1 MEQVALAWLVNDG
14 IRTLAEQLD
23 VPAENHVYSWVC
35 ACGCFTM
42 VTATLSEYD
51 ASAGQVFAAGH
62 PSDAERAAAT
72 AAFQGEPDAAAVV
85 ARVDEQK
92 RRALT
97 AELARRLEGSVIAN
111 DDAT

>member
-23 VPAENHVYSWVC
+23 VPAESHVYAWVC

-42 VTATLSEYD
+42 VTATLAEYD

-62 PSDAERAAAT
+62 PSDAERQQRPQRSSVSLT
-72 AAFQGEPDAAAVV
+72 LLPWSLGSMSRNG
-85 ARVDEQK
+85 AR
-92 RRALT
+92 
-97 AELARRLEGSVIAN
+97 
-111 DDAT
+111 

>member
-14 IRTLAEQLD
+14 IRTLAERLD
-23 VPAENHVYSWVC
+23 VPAESHVYSWVC

-42 VTATLSEYD
+42 VTATLAEYD
-51 ASAGQVFAAGH
+51 RCAGQVFAAGH
-62 PSDAERAAAT
+62 PNDAERAAAT
-72 AAFQGEPDAAAVV
+72 AAFQREPDAAAVV

-97 AELARRLEGSVIAN
+97 AELARQLEGSAMTN
-111 DDAT
+111 DGPT

>member
-1 MEQVALAWLVNDG
+1 MEQVALAWLVNDE
-14 IRTLAEQLD
+14 IRTLAAQLD
-23 VPAENHVYSWVC
+23 VAAENHAYSWVC

-42 VTATLSEYD
+42 ITATLAEYD
-51 ASAGQVFAAGH
+51 ASAGQVFAVGH

-72 AAFQGEPDAAAVV
+72 AAFQRDADAAAAV

-97 AELARRLEGSVIAN
+97 AKLARQLEDSVMAN
-111 DDAT
+111 DDGT

>member
-23 VPAENHVYSWVC
+23 VAAESHVYAWVC

-42 VTATLSEYD
+42 VTATLAEYD
-51 ASAGQVFAAGH
+51 ASAGQVFATGH
-62 PSDAERAAAT
+62 PSDPKRAAAT
-72 AAFQGEPDAAAVV
+72 AAFQRERDPAAVV

-97 AELARRLEGSVIAN
+97 AQLTRRLEGSVMAN
-111 DDAT
+111 DGAT

>member
-23 VPAENHVYSWVC
+23 VQAERHVYAWVC

-42 VTATLSEYD
+42 VTATLAEYD
-51 ASAGQVFAAGH
+51 ASGGQVFAGGH

-72 AAFQGEPDAAAVV
+72 AAFQREPDAAAVV

-97 AELARRLEGSVIAN
+97 AELARRLEGSVMAN
-111 DDAT
+111 DGAT

>member
-23 VPAENHVYSWVC
+23 VPAESHVYAWVC

-42 VTATLSEYD
+42 VTATLAEYD

-62 PSDAERAAAT
+62 PSDPERAAAT
-72 AAFQGEPDAAAVV
+72 AAFQRERDPAAVV
-85 ARVDEQK
+85 ARLDEQK
-92 RRALT
+92 RRTLSAQ
-97 AELARRLEGSVIAN
+97 LARGLERAVITN
-111 DDAT
+111 DGAT